1 MEFVELTTARL
12 RLRRP
17 VESDI
22 DTITAICQ
30 EPEIVAFTTVPSPYR
45 RSHAEAFVIEAVP
58 HGWAA
63 GTDCTWAITRR
74 DDAAGGL
81 LGVVSIHDVEDGA
94 GSLGYW
100 LGAAGRGRG
109 IMTEAVESVI
119 DFGFARPPEGLGLR
133 RLQWQA
139 VPSNEASVR
148 VAQKAGFRW
157 EGLRRAAVLHRGRP
171 QDLACAGL
179 LASDSRTSHN
189 EWTPVVPGAPGM

>member
-22 DTITAICQ
+22 ETITAVCQ
-30 EPEIVAFTTVPSPYR
+30 GPEMVAFTTVPSPYGR
-45 RSHAEAFVIEAVP
+45 EHAEAFVTEAVP

-63 GTDCTWAITRR
+63 GTGCTWAITLR

-81 LGVVSIHDVEDGA
+81 LGVVSIHDVDDGA

-109 IMTEAVESVI
+109 VMTEAVERVV
-119 DFGFARPPEGLGLR
+119 DFGFAQPPEGLGLR

-139 VPSNEASVR
+139 VPSNAASAR
-148 VAQKAGFRW
+148 IAQKAGFRW

-179 LASDSRTSHN
+179 LASDSRAPQDG
-189 EWTPVVPGAPGM
+189 WAPVAP

>member
-22 DTITAICQ
+22 ETITAICQ

-45 RSHAEAFVIEAVP
+45 REHAEAFVTETVP
-58 HGWAA
+58 RGWAD
-63 GTDCTWAITRR
+63 GTECTWAITRA
-74 DDAAGGL
+74 DDAASEL
-81 LGVVSIHDVEDGA
+81 LGVISIHDIVEGA

-100 LGAAGRGRG
+100 LGASSRGQG
-109 IMTEAVESVI
+109 IMTEAVGRVV
-119 DFGFARPPEGLGLR
+119 DVGFAQPPEGLGLR

-139 VPSNEASVR
+139 VPSNAASAR
-148 VAQKAGFRW
+148 IAQKAGFRW
-157 EGLRRAAVLHRGRP
+157 EGLRRAAVVHRGRP

-179 LASDSRTSHN
+179 LASDVRS
-189 EWTPVVPGAPGM
+189 PGGTWPPIAF

>member
-1 MEFVELTTARL
+1 MECVELTTARL
-12 RLRRP
+12 RLRSP
-17 VESDI
+17 VASDI

-45 RSHAEAFVIEAVP
+45 REHAETFVTETVP

-63 GTDCTWAITRR
+63 GTGCTWAITLR
-74 DDAAGGL
+74 DDDAGGL
-81 LGVVSIHDVEDGA
+81 LGIVSIHDIEDGA

-179 LASDSRTSHN
+179 LASDSR
-189 EWTPVVPGAPGM
+189 APQKDWEPAGP

>member
-45 RSHAEAFVIEAVP
+45 REHAETFVTEVVP
-58 HGWAA
+58 RGWDA
-63 GTDCTWAITRR
+63 GTDCTWAITFR
-74 DDAAGGL
+74 DDDAGGL
-81 LGVVSIHDVEDGA
+81 LGVVSIHDIEDGA
-94 GSLGYW
+94 GCLGYW
-100 LGAAGRGRG
+100 LGAASGGRG
-109 IMTEAVESVI
+109 IMTEAVGSVV
-119 DFGFARPPEGLGLR
+119 GFAFAQPPDGLGLR

-139 VPSNEASVR
+139 VPSNAASVR
-148 VAQKAGFRW
+148 IAQKAGFRW
-157 EGLRRAAVLHRGRP
+157 EGLRRAAVMHRGRP

-179 LASDSRTSHN
+179 LASDPRTPQDGW
-189 EWTPVVPGAPGM
+189 EPVVPPAPGM